1 MNHKILTEAEKL
13 FKEGI
18 EFLQRGELDFAEK
31 KFNNCL
37 NLLPYSLPVI
47 HNLISIYINTNQRK
61 KLKEILKDKIKLS
74 KEKEIM
80 FGLAYYNYFE
90 GNFINSI
97 KICKQIIHFPQ
108 FKDSVEALMAS
119 NYKKK
124 KLFLDALKIYKKK
137 LRKNKNY
144 LIYYDIGCLF
154 SELGKTKTSFYY
166 LSKSNELKN
175 NHNST
180 LWNLSLCLL
189 KMKRFESGFLLHEY
203 RWKKKNNPLTKKFTS
218 IPEPDNLQDIVN
230 KKILIWDEQGL
241 GDTLQFSRFVI
252 DLLKYSKR
260 LTFVVNSKLS
270 EILKNLHK
278 NIYVINYEN
287 LIIENF
293 DYQIPL
299 FSLPKY
305 LGIKNLEDINF
316 YKLEKSNN
324 NSLSLIKNSNLNI
337 GVSWSG
343 NPKYT
348 LDNYRS
354 IPFKKFKDVFKTDG
368 INFYKL
374 SQNVRSEEFLEYN
387 SLSNLTDFS
396 EKSLYEIFQILP
408 KLDLVISSD
417 TSIIHLA
424 GILNVKC
431 YLLLNYNSNWRWFED
446 RKNTIWYPSI
456 QIIKQDK
463 FDSWK
468 NVFNELVIKL
478 EDLKNQK

>member
-1 MNHKILTEAEKL
+1 M
-13 FKEGI
+13 
-18 EFLQRGELDFAEK
+18 
-31 KFNNCL
+31 
-37 NLLPYSLPVI
+37 
-47 HNLISIYINTNQRK
+47 
-61 KLKEILKDKIKLS
+61 
-74 KEKEIM
+74 
-80 FGLAYYNYFE
+80 
-90 GNFINSI
+90 
-97 KICKQIIHFPQ
+97 
-108 FKDSVEALMAS
+108 
-119 NYKKK
+119 
-124 KLFLDALKIYKKK
+124 
-137 LRKNKNY
+137 
-144 LIYYDIGCLF
+144 
-154 SELGKTKTSFYY
+154 
-166 LSKSNELKN
+166 SKSNELKN
-175 NHNST
+175 NNYST
-180 LWNLSLCLL
+180 LWNLSLCSL
-189 KMKRFESGFLLHEY
+189 KLKRFESGFLLHEY
-203 RWKKKNNPLTKKFTS
+203 RWKKKDKPETKKFTS
-218 IPEPDNLQDIVN
+218 IPEPNNLQDIIN

-252 DLLKYSKR
+252 DLLKYSKQ

-278 NIYVINYEN
+278 NIYVTNYED
-287 LIIENF
+287 LIIESF

-299 FSLPKY
+299 YSLPKY

-343 NPKYT
+343 NPNYT

-354 IPFKKFKDVFKTDG
+354 IPFKKFKDIFKING

-408 KLDLVISSD
+408 KLDLIISSD

-424 GILNVKC
+424 GILNVKS
-431 YLLLNYNSNWRWFED
+431 YLLLNYNSDWRWFDD

-463 FDSWK
+463 FDSWN
-468 NVFNELVIKL
+468 NVFKELVIKL
-478 EDLKNQK
+478 EDLKSQK

>member
-1 MNHKILTEAEKL
+1 
-13 FKEGI
+13 
-18 EFLQRGELDFAEK
+18 
-31 KFNNCL
+31 
-37 NLLPYSLPVI
+37 
-47 HNLISIYINTNQRK
+47 
-61 KLKEILKDKIKLS
+61 
-74 KEKEIM
+74 
-80 FGLAYYNYFE
+80 
-90 GNFINSI
+90 
-97 KICKQIIHFPQ
+97 
-108 FKDSVEALMAS
+108 
-119 NYKKK
+119 
-124 KLFLDALKIYKKK
+124 
-137 LRKNKNY
+137 
-144 LIYYDIGCLF
+144 
-154 SELGKTKTSFYY
+154 

-175 NHNST
+175 NNYST
-180 LWNLSLCLL
+180 LWNLSLCSL
-189 KMKRFESGFLLHEY
+189 KLKRFESGFLLHEY
-203 RWKKKNNPLTKKFTS
+203 RWKKKDKPETKKFTS
-218 IPEPDNLQDIVN
+218 IPEPNNLQDIIN

-252 DLLKYSKR
+252 DLLKYSKQ

-278 NIYVINYEN
+278 NIYVTNYED
-287 LIIENF
+287 LIIKSF

-299 FSLPKY
+299 YSLPKY

-343 NPKYT
+343 NPNYT

-354 IPFKKFKDVFKTDG
+354 IPFKKFKDIFKING

-408 KLDLVISSD
+408 KLDLIISSD

-424 GILNVKC
+424 GILNVKS
-431 YLLLNYNSNWRWFED
+431 YLLLNYNSDWRWFDD

-463 FDSWK
+463 FDSWN
-468 NVFNELVIKL
+468 NVFKELVIKL
-478 EDLKNQK
+478 EDLKSQK

>member
-1 MNHKILTEAEKL
+1 MNHKILIEAEIL

-18 EFLQRGELDFAEK
+18 EFLKRGELDFAEK

-47 HNLISIYINTNQRK
+47 YNLIAIYINTNQKK

-80 FGLAYYNYFE
+80 YGLAFYNYFE

-97 KICKQIIHFPQ
+97 KICEQIIHFPQ
-108 FKDSVEALMAS
+108 FKDSIEDLMAS

-144 LIYYDIGCLF
+144 LIYYNIGVLF

-175 NHNST
+175 NYIST

-189 KMKRFESGFLLHEY
+189 KLKRFEPGFLLHEY
-203 RWKKKNNPLTKKFTS
+203 RWKKKDNPLTKKFTS
-218 IPEPDNLQDIVN
+218 IPEPNNLQDIIN

-252 DLLKYSKR
+252 DLLKYSKQ

-299 FSLPKY
+299 LSLPKY
-305 LGIKNLEDINF
+305 LGIKNLEDISF

-324 NSLSLIKNSNLNI
+324 NSLSLIKNSKLNI

-354 IPFKKFKDVFKTDG
+354 IPFKTFKDVFKIDG
-368 INFYKL
+368 VNFYKL
-374 SQNVRSEEFLEYN
+374 SQNVKSEEFLEYN

-424 GILNVKC
+424 GILNVKS

-446 RKNTIWYPSI
+446 RKNTVWYPSI

-468 NVFNELVIKL
+468 NVFKELVIKL